1 MNPIQQAYRLGQSIW
16 LDYIRRSFITSG
28 ELDGL
33 IGMGLT
39 GMTSNPSIFEK
50 AIAGSSDY
58 DADLESMVR
67 SGMAVD
73 LIYDTLTRDDIAM
86 AADALRPVYDST
98 QGADG
103 FVSLEVNPLL
113 ANDTQITVAEG
124 KRLFE
129 TLGRPNLMIKVPATR
144 EGMPAIETLVGEGI
158 NVNVTLIFSLDQY
171 RAAAGA
177 YIKGLE
183 KIASQGGDVSRVASV
198 ASFFVSRLDTVVDEI
213 LDERGRPDLQGRTAV
228 ANAKA
233 AYAEFGRIFS
243 GPAWQSLAS
252 RGARVQRPLWAS
264 TSTKNPLF
272 PDTMYVDS
280 LIGKDTV
287 NTLPT
292 NTLHAFVDHGKVK
305 PTIDE
310 GLDAATEHLERL
322 ADLGIDLGRITGD
335 LLVQGVELFST
346 SFKSLMSSISAK
358 GEELLEHRVHFTS
371 RLGQY
376 TENVG
381 QTTQALRDQ
390 NVMAR
395 IWDHDHTV
403 WKQSPEE
410 ITNRL
415 GWLASPENMAGVLPK
430 IRDFVG
436 RVREDG
442 YTHSVLLGMGGS
454 SLAPLVF
461 RRTFGVADGYLDL
474 SVLDSTDPAAVAEM
488 DERHDPARTLFVVS
502 TKSGGTVETLSFF
515 KYFYNRVV
523 DVAGADEAGRHF
535 AAITDP
541 GSSLEQLARD
551 HRFRHTFLNDPNIGG
566 RYSALSYFGLVP
578 AALIGVDLD
587 TLLDRAATLACNCEA
602 ANCPVQGDNT
612 GGQLGAAM
620 GLLALEGVDK
630 LTIITSPGIAT
641 FGTWLEQL
649 LAESTG
655 KEGKGVLPV
664 DGEPVGAPEVYGRD
678 RFFVH
683 IRLANNDTYDLPVQ
697 DLMESGYPCVR
708 IDLEDVCDLGGEF
721 FRWEM
726 ATAVAGSVLGIN
738 PFDQPNVESAKVQAR
753 RMLDEFS
760 RSGSLPSPHPSLED
774 EGIAVYSDL
783 SPGNLEEGINGF
795 LRQWE
800 PGSYVSLQAYIHPT
814 EGSEAALQDLRV
826 RIRDSLKTATT
837 VGFGPRFLHSTGQ
850 LHKGDGGK
858 GLFIQITSGDARD
871 LNIPDEPG
879 KNASSVSFG
888 VLKAAQALGD
898 RQALLDAGRR
908 VIRFH
913 ITGDVQ
919 AGIRRLTEAVGRG
932 GEWVRIGR
940 GDTGTR

>member
-287 NTLPT
+287 NTLP
-292 NTLHAFVDHGKVK
+292 NSTLEAFLDHGR
-305 PTIDE
+305 PRLTIEDD
-310 GLDAATEHLERL
+310 LD
-322 ADLGIDLGRITGD
+322 
-335 LLVQGVELFST
+335 
-346 SFKSLMSSISAK
+346 K
-358 GEELLEHRVHFTS
+358 
-371 RLGQY
+371 
-376 TENVG
+376 
-381 QTTQALRDQ
+381 
-390 NVMAR
+390 AR
-395 IWDHDHTV
+395 
-403 WKQSPEE
+403 Q
-410 ITNRL
+410 
-415 GWLASPENMAGVLPK
+415 
-430 IRDFVG
+430 
-436 RVREDG
+436 
-442 YTHSVLLGMGGS
+442 
-454 SLAPLVF
+454 
-461 RRTFGVADGYLDL
+461 YLDL
-474 SVLDSTDPAAVAEM
+474 LQQQ
-488 DERHDPARTLFVVS
+488 
-502 TKSGGTVETLSFF
+502 K
-515 KYFYNRVV
+515 
-523 DVAGADEAGRHF
+523 
-535 AAITDP
+535 
-541 GSSLEQLARD
+541 
-551 HRFRHTFLNDPNIGG
+551 
-566 RYSALSYFGLVP
+566 
-578 AALIGVDLD
+578 VDLTKICD
-587 TLLDRAATLACNCEA
+587 EI
-602 ANCPVQGDNT
+602 Q
-612 GGQLGAAM
+612 Q
-620 GLLALEGVDK
+620 EGVDAFRASFKK
-630 LTIITSPGIAT
+630 LIG
-641 FGTWLEQL
+641 
-649 LAESTG
+649 
-655 KEGKGVLPV
+655 
-664 DGEPVGAPEVYGRD
+664 
-678 RFFVH
+678 
-683 IRLANNDTYDLPVQ
+683 
-697 DLMESGYPCVR
+697 
-708 IDLEDVCDLGGEF
+708 
-721 FRWEM
+721 
-726 ATAVAGSVLGIN
+726 AVADKAGS
-738 PFDQPNVESAKVQAR
+738 S
-753 RMLDEFS
+753 S
-760 RSGSLPSPHPSLED
+760 R
-774 EGIAVYSDL
+774 
-783 SPGNLEEGINGF
+783 
-795 LRQWE
+795 E
-800 PGSYVSLQAYIHPT
+800 PET
-814 EGSEAALQDLRV
+814 
-826 RIRDSLKTATT
+826 
-837 VGFGPRFLHSTGQ
+837 ST
-850 LHKGDGGK
+850 
-858 GLFIQITSGDARD
+858 
-871 LNIPDEPG
+871 
-879 KNASSVSFG
+879 
-888 VLKAAQALGD
+888 KA
-898 RQALLDAGRR
+898 
-908 VIRFH
+908 
-913 ITGDVQ
+913 
-919 AGIRRLTEAVGRG
+919 
-932 GEWVRIGR
+932 
-940 GDTGTR
+940 